1 MTDSGTHR
9 SKKSYRKSFII
20 LPIVFLLIGYL
31 LFFICLTPIL
41 SPLVS
46 IYELAFSNA
55 NVNTIVEPGENS
67 AFNGGSGVDNG
78 YLTSGDITFP
88 SYGDHFGHIT
98 VEGTDID
105 TDVIFGDDTSL
116 LKKGA
121 CMSYYSHIPGCGRG
135 VLIGAHNNTYFHSLQ
150 DVQTGALVNLSTTY
164 GNFVYR
170 VYLTNVINVDTDS
183 SYRAALNGDKETL
196 ILYTCYPNNT
206 LSLTPYRFIAY
217 CEKVSGPHV
226 NMYE

>member
-1 MTDSGTHR
+1 M
-9 SKKSYRKSFII
+9 
-20 LPIVFLLIGYL
+20 

-116 LKKGA
+116 LKK
-121 CMSYYSHIPGCGRG
+121 
-135 VLIGAHNNTYFHSLQ
+135 V
-150 DVQTGALVNLSTTY
+150 
-164 GNFVYR
+164 R
-170 VYLTNVINVDTDS
+170 VCRITAIF
-183 SYRAALNGDKETL
+183 RAAAEACL
-196 ILYTCYPNNT
+196 
-206 LSLTPYRFIAY
+206 
-217 CEKVSGPHV
+217 
-226 NMYE
+226 

>member
-1 MTDSGTHR
+1 MTDSGTNR

-105 TDVIFGDDTSL
+105 TVVIFGDDTS
-116 LKKGA
+116 
-121 CMSYYSHIPGCGRG
+121 
-135 VLIGAHNNTYFHSLQ
+135 
-150 DVQTGALVNLSTTY
+150 
-164 GNFVYR
+164 
-170 VYLTNVINVDTDS
+170 
-183 SYRAALNGDKETL
+183 AA
-196 ILYTCYPNNT
+196 
-206 LSLTPYRFIAY
+206 
-217 CEKVSGPHV
+217 
-226 NMYE
+226 